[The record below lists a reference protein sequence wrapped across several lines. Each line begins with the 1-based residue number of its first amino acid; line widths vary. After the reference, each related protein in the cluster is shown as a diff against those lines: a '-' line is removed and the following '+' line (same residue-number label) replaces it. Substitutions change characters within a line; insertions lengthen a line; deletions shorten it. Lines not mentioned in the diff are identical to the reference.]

1 MIRLSKQIRKGRK
14 KAPKKATR
22 QGQAALFLGP
32 HNSYAVNDSWQSVDQ
47 VNSINV
53 ASAVGRTSV
62 FSAIATLLATV
73 PQITSP
79 IAVNGS
85 VQWRQRVQIHALEF
99 YNAWT
104 GSQGTALLAGDLYNF
119 GRILLWETRD
129 NYSVANTTEP
139 LNGVHLP
146 LNLVDSRRIFYDK
159 VVTLPSH
166 AFNAGDYNVPGLSS
180 ERCII
185 VVNQTYDWFTVVS
198 GAATGWD
205 TKSGNIFV
213 SYVSDST
220 ANPHPVLNFS
230 VRIYFRLLKAGSNSN
245 AGQ

>member
-1 MIRLSKQIRKGRK
+1 MIRLSKQQRKGWK

-22 QGQAALFLGP
+22 QGQATLFLGP
-32 HNSYAVNDSWQSVDQ
+32 HNSYVVNDSWQSVDQ

-53 ASAVGRTSV
+53 ASATGRQSI
-62 FSAIATLLATV
+62 FAAIATLLATV

-85 VQWRQRVQIHALEF
+85 VQWRQRVQVHALEL

-104 GSQGTALLAGDLYNF
+104 GSQGTALVAGDLYNY
-119 GRILLWETRD
+119 GRILAWETRD
-129 NYSVANTTEP
+129 NYSVGTTEA
-139 LNGVHLP
+139 LSGVHLP
-146 LNLVDSRRIFYDK
+146 LNLVDARRVFYDK
-159 VVTLPSH
+159 VVALPSH

-185 VVNQTYDWFTVVS
+185 PVNQTFDWFTTVA
-198 GAATGWD
+198 GAASGWD
-205 TKSGNIFV
+205 TKSGNIYI

-220 ANPHPVLNFS
+220 ATPHPVLNFS